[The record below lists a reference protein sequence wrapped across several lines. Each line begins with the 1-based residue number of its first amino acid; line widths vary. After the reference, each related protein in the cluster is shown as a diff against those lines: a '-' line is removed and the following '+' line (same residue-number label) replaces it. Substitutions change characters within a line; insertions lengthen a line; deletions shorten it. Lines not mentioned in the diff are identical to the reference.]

1 MARKDIFD
9 RIDSKM
15 RNQIA
20 GLGRTPKKDEETT
33 DADYVEKRVNR
44 RVIRRR
50 ARKPAPEAEAT
61 PAVAEVP
68 ADLPEQ
74 AEPPEALEPEPVET
88 PEPATVAE
96 EVEASPQADVP
107 PESSEPE
114 PVEEAAAAA
123 EPSEPEAPEV
133 EEAAPIETPAPE
145 EPEVADVSDQ
155 AEPAE
160 TAAPAEE
167 IGEPVADEPVDVP
180 DVAEPEA
187 PEVPAEA
194 EAAEPESGEE
204 VQDLASAEE
213 APAAED
219 APDTPDGDEP
229 EPAAQA
235 EPDAPA
241 EAAEPAAETTAEASD
256 APVVPV
262 PPTVD
267 GVPTPT
273 DSMSLEDLLRQQGI
287 VQHKPKKGRRIIT
300 EAPMPERR
308 PIPKPIIRQDIR
320 AQQMLKQAQQA
331 GYKDASTDVAGQARD
346 GGRRRAPGHDRLERD
361 LRAERERERRMQ
373 RTTAGAK
380 KKSRRKS
387 IVQRPDMVFYPDRRS
402 SRKKTASRG
411 GPARKTTITQPKAA
425 KRVIRI
431 DNEISVGELAKE
443 LGLKA
448 PEIIRT
454 LIGMGQ
460 MVTVNDFVDMETAGL
475 VAAEYEYT
483 VENTA
488 FKEEEIIVAEEDAP
502 EDLVPRP
509 PVITVMGH
517 VDHGK
522 TSILDAIRKTRVAAR
537 EAGGITQHIG
547 AYQVDVAG
555 QTLTFLDT
563 PGHEAFTAMRA
574 RGAQCTDLVV
584 LVVAANDGVMPQT
597 VEAINHA
604 KAAGVPI
611 LVAINKIDLANINI
625 DRVKTELSEHE
636 LAPEDWG
643 GDTVM
648 VQVSATKGTGLED
661 LLEMIALQT
670 ELLELKGNPT
680 RASRGVVIEGKL
692 SKGVGPVATVL
703 VQAGTLSV
711 GDYLVAGSAYG
722 RIRAMLDYS
731 GKRVKTAT
739 PAVPVEVHGLSA
751 VPQAGD
757 EVAGVE
763 DERGAKLLVEHRQE
777 KDRSKSLAKST
788 GATQENILELLAA
801 GKRKELAVVLKADVQ
816 GSVEAVRDALSK
828 IEVDETKLNI
838 LHTAVGGIT
847 ESDVILASASN
858 GMVLGF
864 HVRPDGKAARLAEQ
878 QGVKIRTYR
887 IIYEALEEIENMLL
901 GLLDPTYE
909 EEVKGRADVR
919 DIFKIPKI
927 GVIAGC
933 HVADGSIARSHKA
946 RLLRNGVVLWEGKLA
961 SLKRF
966 KDDAKEV
973 TQGYECGIGLQDYHD
988 LKKGD
993 VIETYVV
1000 NEVARKKA

>member
-15 RNQIA
+15 RNQMA
-20 GLGRTPKKDEETT
+20 TLGRTSKKDEETS

-50 ARKPAPEAEAT
+50 ARKPAPEPEVTPTVAETVAAEVPEPPEPT
-61 PAVAEVP
+61 EPSLEAEPAAVAEQVEP
-68 ADLPEQ
+68 TEAPEQ
-74 AEPPEALEPEPVET
+74 TAPPVAEEPPVEDTPAPAAEEAEPAAEVAEDEAAPAAAEAEASEPVAEPEAVEET
-88 PEPATVAE
+88 PEEPAPEGADE
-96 EVEASPQADVP
+96 PQADTEITEP
-107 PESSEPE
+107 PPAEAAEAPE
-114 PVEEAAAAA
+114 ASGEEAEDLDA
-123 EPSEPEAPEV
+123 PEAPEAAEAAEPV
-133 EEAAPIETPAPE
+133 EAAEAAVAEAAPAEESVPAA
-145 EPEVADVSDQ
+145 ADPAEVSDQ

-160 TAAPAEE
+160 AVEPIPAPVEAS
-167 IGEPVADEPVDVP
+167 G
-180 DVAEPEA
+180 EA
-187 PEVPAEA
+187 PDMP
-194 EAAEPESGEE
+194 
-204 VQDLASAEE
+204 
-213 APAAED
+213 
-219 APDTPDGDEP
+219 
-229 EPAAQA
+229 
-235 EPDAPA
+235 
-241 EAAEPAAETTAEASD
+241 TA
-256 APVVPV
+256 
-262 PPTVD
+262 
-267 GVPTPT
+267 T
-273 DSMSLEDLLRQQGI
+273 DSMSLEDLLRKQGI

-308 PIPKPIIRQDIR
+308 PIPKPVIRQDIR

-331 GYKDASTDVAGQARD
+331 GFKDSPGEVAGQPRD

-373 RTTAGAK
+373 RTTGK

-387 IVQRPDMVFYPDRRS
+387 IVQRPDMVYYPDRRS
-402 SRKKTASRG
+402 TRKKAAARG
-411 GPARKTTITQPKAA
+411 GPARKTTITQPKAQ

-448 PEIIRT
+448 PELIRAF
-454 LIGMGQ
+454 IGMGQ
-460 MVTVNDFVDMETAGL
+460 MVTINDFVDAETAGL

-488 FKEEEIIVAEEDAP
+488 FKEEEIIVEEADAP
-502 EDLVPRP
+502 EDLEPRP

-522 TSILDAIRKTRVAAR
+522 TSILDAIRNARVAAR

-547 AYQVDVAG
+547 AYQVDVGG

-597 VEAINHA
+597 IEAINHA
-604 KAAGVPI
+604 RAAGVPI
-611 LVAINKIDLANINI
+611 LVAINKIDLPNINI
-625 DRVKTELSEHE
+625 SRVKTELSEQE
-636 LAPEDWG
+636 LAEADWG

-648 VQVSATKGTGLED
+648 VEVSATKGTGLED

-670 ELLELKGNPT
+670 EMLELKGNPT

-703 VQAGTLSV
+703 VQAGTFEV
-711 GDYLVAGSAYG
+711 GDYVVAGSAYG
-722 RIRAMLDYS
+722 RVRAMLDYS
-731 GKRVKTAT
+731 GKRVKSAT
-739 PAVPVEVHGLSA
+739 PAVPVEIHGLSA
-751 VPQAGD
+751 VPLAGD

-763 DERGAKLLVEHRQE
+763 DEKGAKLLVEHRLE
-777 KDRSKSLAKST
+777 ADRSRSLAKSA
-788 GATQENILELLAA
+788 GATADTLAA
-801 GKRKELAVVLKADVQ
+801 MLAASAQKELAVVLKADVQ

-828 IEVDETKLNI
+828 IEVDETRLNI

-858 GMVLGF
+858 GMILGF

-878 QGVKIRTYR
+878 QGVTIRTYR
-887 IIYEALEEIENMLL
+887 VIYEALEEIENMLL
-901 GLLDPTYE
+901 GLLEPIYE
-909 EEVKGRADVR
+909 EEVQGRAKVR

-933 HVADGSIARSHKA
+933 HVDDGTVARPHKV
-946 RLLRNGVVLWEGKLA
+946 RLLRAGIVVWEGKLA

-973 TQGYECGIGLQDYHD
+973 THGFECGIGLDGYHD
-988 LKKGD
+988 IKKGD
-993 VIETYVV
+993 VIETYTIK
-1000 NEVARKKA
+1000 EVARKA